1 MKKVSFILSCVLLGV
16 AVGNFVVCLLT
27 MAHRSRRTFDM

>member
-16 AVGNFVVCLLT
+16 AAGNFVVCLLT
-27 MAHRSRRTFDM
+27 MARREKRPFDM

>member
-1 MKKVSFILSCVLLGV
+1 MKKVTFIISCVLLGV

-27 MAHRSRRTFDM
+27 MARREKRPFDL